1 MSNRTWTLLIGAGIV
16 AGLADW
22 GTWALLSEQVRAL
35 DLTAFVRSN
44 AASPVVVLAV
54 KAGLVAAVA
63 LVGLIFRRLHE
74 PIIEA
79 AVALGS
85 LGVALIWTYGAY
97 TNIAFGWSR

>member
-1 MSNRTWTLLIGAGIV
+1 
-16 AGLADW
+16 
-22 GTWALLSEQVRAL
+22 
-35 DLTAFVRSN
+35 
-44 AASPVVVLAV
+44 
-54 KAGLVAAVA
+54 
-63 LVGLIFRRLHE
+63 LHE